1 MTLRS
6 PMAGLAVVVTVLGLA
21 ACSEPTGNT
30 TSMKETETASSAS
43 VEAGLAAMMDN
54 ANVSLAAAGKDYRV
68 AIAEYVTKPS
78 GEDFGGTVLAKDV
91 GNKRLTADFVP
102 NDPNR
107 AAWSGPPGGSSD
119 NITYAVDQTGDAVP
133 PFGGLDGA
141 QTDAAIVSSM
151 NTWDVVN
158 CSDLGLVRNPAPGTD
173 IGFIAALNGLGGSF
187 AIVADVQHAG
197 WRDINFAAGI
207 LGVTF
212 TLIFTDDAGN
222 PVDQDGNGLPD
233 VAFREIYYDPSF
245 SWANDGANDNDIDVE
260 SVAVH
265 EAGHG
270 LSQAHFG
277 KVWLKNDGSLKRSPM
292 AVMNAIYSEPFRA
305 LTGTDNGGHCSNW
318 AQWPNN

>member
-1 MTLRS
+1 MTLRF
-6 PMAGLAVVVTVLGLA
+6 PLVRLGVVTMALGLA
-21 ACSEPTGNT
+21 ACDEPTGNT
-30 TSMKETETASSAS
+30 SMSETDHASLAS
-43 VEAGLAAMMDN
+43 VEAGLSAMMDN

-78 GEDFGGTVLAKDV
+78 GEDFGGTVLAKNV

-102 NDPNR
+102 HDPNR
-107 AAWSGPPGGSSD
+107 EAWSGPSGGSSD

-133 PFGGLDGA
+133 PLGGLTGA
-141 QTDAAIVSSM
+141 QTDAAIVSAM
-151 NTWDVVN
+151 NTWNGVN

-173 IGFIAALNGLGGSF
+173 IGFIAALNGLGGSL
-187 AIVADVQHAG
+187 AIVGDVQHAG
-197 WRDINFAAGI
+197 WRDINFAGSI

-212 TLIFTDDAGN
+212 TLIFTDAANN
-222 PVDQDGNGLPD
+222 PIDQDGNGLPD

-245 SWANDGANDNDIDVE
+245 SWANDGVDDNDIDVE

-305 LTGTDNGGHCSNW
+305 LAGTDNGGHCSNW